1 MKPQDERQ
9 TADRQASGDL
19 DVLAERL
26 RAGDTTAVAEIWD
39 LYGSE
44 LRRRARTRLRQY
56 GVTGQAESMDICNA
70 VLLELVRKG
79 EIQIRKPGDLV
90 RYVGRAIDNQVLDL
104 LKTLTRGRRDIRR
117 VAGNPVEEHNVSEE
131 LDSPSTFM
139 MRDEILDSFCA
150 ELGDNGRQMMALYL
164 ANCGWKE
171 IGEKLEVA
179 PDTARMRWTRAV
191 QNLRE
196 RYGGEI

>member
-1 MKPQDERQ
+1 MNPQEPAQPADGTSPQ
-9 TADRQASGDL
+9 LTALADR
-19 DVLAERL
+19 L
-26 RAGDTTAVAEIWD
+26 RNGDTTAVAEIWD

-79 EIQIRKPGDLV
+79 EIQIRNPGDLV

-104 LKTLTRGRRDIRR
+104 LKTLTRSRRDIRR
-117 VAGNPVEEHNVSEE
+117 VAGSPVEEHNVSEE
-131 LDSPSTFM
+131 LASPSTFM
-139 MRDEILDSFCA
+139 MRDEILDSFCE
-150 ELGDNGRQMMALYL
+150 ELGENGRRMMALYL

-171 IGEKLEVA
+171 IGEKLKIA

-191 QNLRE
+191 QALRE
-196 RYGGEI
+196 RYDNQT